1 MRGNRRK
8 LPLPGQGVAGSSR
21 APAIAEQRLSFASNG
36 YVDVELN
43 PPVQRWQ
50 YTCCFES
57 RGIRRQ
63 VGITGAHT
71 KG

>member
-1 MRGNRRK
+1 
-8 LPLPGQGVAGSSR
+8 
-21 APAIAEQRLSFASNG
+21 
-36 YVDVELN
+36 
-43 PPVQRWQ
+43 VQRWQ